1 MSMTQGTLHV
11 NVLQVTITIPIT
23 LTLNPLRN
31 SFFIDH
37 ATFLK
42 GIQIR
47 IPSKFRPWDIGHAE
61 VYFPVILPL
70 LSLNTL
76 TRRPRQLHETRE
88 LNSQSHHYV
97 IHHGLHKCT
106 DTNTCRRTP
115 IALPG

>member
-1 MSMTQGTLHV
+1 LLLLLLLLLLLHV
-11 NVLQVTITIPIT
+11 A
-23 LTLNPLRN
+23 LNPLRN

-76 TRRPRQLHETRE
+76 TRRPRQRDGFALK
-88 LNSQSHHYV
+88 LV
-97 IHHGLHKCT
+97 IL
-106 DTNTCRRTP
+106 
-115 IALPG
+115 